1 MPDGVRAKMPTFCP
15 DCRKLLESAQ
25 AATQR
30 HIATMARQQVA
41 AIRYEHELAHALEI
55 AAAEAR
61 EARQKAVEAYRL
73 HCMSHRMT
81 EFGIG
86 A

>member
-1 MPDGVRAKMPTFCP
+1 
-15 DCRKLLESAQ
+15 
-25 AATQR
+25 
-30 HIATMARQQVA
+30 MARQQVA